1 MTPLRE
7 LIRRLPPGVEFLV
20 VVCGA
25 FGMPIFSSILSLG
38 AGGGAAPTGG
48 GRGVVFNDAVL
59 IGIVV
64 FELAQAAFLVWF
76 LHVRGWTLEKVGLHI
91 SWRGTGIGW
100 LLLLGT
106 YVVAMVAQ
114 HLASLALPAQMQ
126 AGLERYPV
134 SDPDVNMQLVFIAST
149 VNGMFEELFVAG
161 YIITALRDTRG
172 VWTAINVSTVVRL
185 LYHLYQ
191 GPIGVVT
198 IVPMGLLY
206 GFVYARTRQLWP
218 LMFAHVLI
226 DIIGLSQL
234 GRWLEGL

>member
-1 MTPLRE
+1 VTPLHE

-25 FGMPIFSSILSLG
+25 FGMPIISSILSLSSG
-38 AGGGAAPTGG
+38 GAAAPAGGGGM
-48 GRGVVFNDAVL
+48 VFNDAVL
-59 IGIVV
+59 IGLVV
-64 FELAQAAFLVWF
+64 FELVQAAFLVWF
-76 LHVRGWTLEKVGLHI
+76 LHVRGWTLEKAGLRI
-91 SWRGTGIGW
+91 TWRGTGLGW

-114 HLASLALPAQMQ
+114 HLASMALPAQMQ
-126 AGLERYPV
+126 AGVERYPV
-134 SDPDVNMQLVFIAST
+134 SDPNVNMQLVFIAST
-149 VNGMFEELFVAG
+149 VNGMFEEMFVAG
-161 YIITALRDTRG
+161 YIITALREARG

-234 GRWLEGL
+234 GRWLEGF

>member
-38 AGGGAAPTGG
+38 AGAGAAPGAGG
-48 GRGVVFNDAVL
+48 LVFNDAVL

-64 FELAQAAFLVWF
+64 FEVVQAAFLIWF
-76 LHVRGWTLEKVGLHI
+76 LQVRGWTLEKIGLRI
-91 SWRGTGIGW
+91 TWRGTGMGW

-114 HLASLALPAQMQ
+114 HLASMALPAQMQ
-126 AGLERYPV
+126 AGVERYPV

-149 VNGMFEELFVAG
+149 VNGMFEEIFVAG
-161 YIITALRDTRG
+161 YIITALREARG
-172 VWTAINVSTVVRL
+172 VWTAVNVSTVVRL

-234 GRWLEGL
+234 GRWLEGF

>member
-38 AGGGAAPTGG
+38 AGGGAAAP
-48 GRGVVFNDAVL
+48 GRAGVVFDDAVL
-59 IGIVV
+59 VGIVV
-64 FELAQAAFLVWF
+64 FEVVQAAFLVWF
-76 LHVRGWTLEKVGLHI
+76 LHVRGWTLEKVGLRI

-106 YVVAMVAQ
+106 YVLAMVAQ

-126 AGLERYPV
+126 AGIDRYPV
-134 SDPDVNMQLVFIAST
+134 SDPNVNMQLVFIAST
-149 VNGMFEELFVAG
+149 VNGMFEEMFVAG
-161 YIITALRDTRG
+161 YIITALRETRG
-172 VWTAINVSTVVRL
+172 LWTAINVSTVVRL

-191 GPIGVVT
+191 GPVGVVT
-198 IVPMGLLY
+198 IVPMGMLY
-206 GFVYARTRQLWP
+206 GIVYARTRQLWP

-226 DIIGLSQL
+226 DIIGLSQV
-234 GRWLEGL
+234 GRWFEGF